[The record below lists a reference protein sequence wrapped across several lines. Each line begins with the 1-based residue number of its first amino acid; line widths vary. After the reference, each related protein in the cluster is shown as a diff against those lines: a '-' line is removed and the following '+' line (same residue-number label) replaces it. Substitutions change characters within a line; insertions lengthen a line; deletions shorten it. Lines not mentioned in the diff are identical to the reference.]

1 VARPRAVLAEAG
13 HRLTSLLAVLFLVV
27 AVLYSTVG
35 HAGASGY
42 LAAMALVGASPDV
55 MRPTALTL
63 NILVAAIATL
73 KFGRAGCFS
82 WRLFWPFAI
91 ASVPF
96 ALAGGAMTLPI
107 PIYKP
112 LVGVVLLYL
121 AARLAWKPVP
131 PERATRP
138 PAVAVAIVAGALIGL
153 LSGLT
158 GVGGG
163 VFLTPLV
170 LFMGWSDPRTTF
182 GISAPFILVNSIAG
196 LAGLLTKGAPLPAD
210 LPVWALAV
218 IAGGWLGATYGSR
231 RPGQPV
237 VQRVLA
243 IVLTLAG
250 VKLIAGV

>member
-1 VARPRAVLAEAG
+1 VTDAVTAALAA
-13 HRLTSLLAVLFLVV
+13 LFLVV
-27 AVLYSTVG
+27 AALYSTVG

-42 LAAMALVGASPDV
+42 LAALALVGAPPEV

-63 NILVAAIATL
+63 NILVATITTA
-73 KFGRAGCFS
+73 KFWRAGCFS

-91 ASVPF
+91 ASVPL

-107 PIYKP
+107 PVYKR
-112 LVGVVLLYL
+112 LVGIVLLYS

-131 PERATRP
+131 TNRVSRP
-138 PAVAVAIVAGALIGL
+138 PAVSVAIVVGAIVGL

-170 LFMGWSDPRTTF
+170 LFMGWADPKTTF
-182 GISAPFILVNSIAG
+182 GVSAPFILVNSIAG
-196 LAGLLTKGAPLPAD
+196 LAGLLTQGAPLPGAI
-210 LPVWALAV
+210 PIWAFAV
-218 IAGGWLGATYGSR
+218 MVGGWLGASYGSR
-231 RPGQPV
+231 RPGQPI

-243 IVLTLAG
+243 VVLVIAGGKLLAG
-250 VKLIAGV
+250 V